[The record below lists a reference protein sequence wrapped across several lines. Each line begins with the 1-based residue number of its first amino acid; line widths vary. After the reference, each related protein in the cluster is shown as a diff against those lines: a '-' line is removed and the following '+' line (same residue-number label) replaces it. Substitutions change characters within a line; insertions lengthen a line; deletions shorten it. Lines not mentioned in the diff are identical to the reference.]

1 MQTYQTGDSLIFK
14 VPERE
19 ISLQPAA
26 LYPEAFPVAEAEAV
40 IQPIAL
46 SIHSWVVQT
55 PDLIVIDTATGN
67 GRERGGNPLYHQL
80 NTPYLENLRAAG
92 VNPEDVTLVLLTHL
106 HTDHVGWNT
115 VWQDDRWVPL
125 FPNARYLCSAKELS
139 RVKNSERYRA
149 LWLDSLLPVIEAGQ
163 LETVDVATRPR
174 VGGRID
180 FIPTPGHSPDHAA
193 LILAAGDDYA
203 CFSGDLLHSPI
214 QFAHPQW
221 NSAFCGDPRQAEV
234 SRREMMAWG
243 QAIMLN
249 GSPGILPGLP
259 AAGWRRISKVTIAGE
274 RPGNRLQIRGTV
286 MNNAQTVL
294 VFGATGQQGGS
305 VARALLHR
313 GWRVRALVRDPF
325 SAGAAAL
332 AARGAELVVGT
343 FEDRAAMRSAMAGVD
358 GVFSVQPS
366 SPGGT
371 VTDEQEV
378 RYGITIADLAV
389 ECGVKHL
396 VYSSGSA
403 TGETPTGVAH
413 YDTKAEIERHIRRL
427 PLAATIVRP
436 ATFMELLVMP
446 GFGLDEG
453 RFQFFMLP
461 EENAGA
467 GGGGYRPSCRGGFC
481 RAGAV
486 CRQDVRDRQRQRD
499 RSSAGGVILRGG
511 GTADPL
517 FAIFR
522 RGAGRQSFSAQADRA
537 GGRRA
542 AGRARRPRR
551 PAPAAPAAAHLR
563 RLAGRPRPSRL
574 RAGADQR
581 GSLGV

>member
-1 MQTYQTGDSLIFK
+1 MEYRLAGRSLG
-14 VPERE
+14 
-19 ISLQPAA
+19 AA
-26 LYPEAFPVAEAEAV
+26 VSQRP
-40 IQPIAL
+40 L
-46 SIHSWVVQT
+46 S
-55 PDLIVIDTATGN
+55 
-67 GRERGGNPLYHQL
+67 
-80 NTPYLENLRAAG
+80 
-92 VNPEDVTLVLLTHL
+92 VL
-106 HTDHVGWNT
+106 G
-115 VWQDDRWVPL
+115 
-125 FPNARYLCSAKELS
+125 KELS

-332 AARGAELVVGT
+332 AAREPSWWWVPLKTGRQCGRRWPGSTAS
-343 FEDRAAMRSAMAGVD
+343 SA
-358 GVFSVQPS
+358 S
-366 SPGGT
+366 SP
-371 VTDEQEV
+371 V
-378 RYGITIADLAV
+378 R
-389 ECGVKHL
+389 
-396 VYSSGSA
+396 
-403 TGETPTGVAH
+403 
-413 YDTKAEIERHIRRL
+413 R
-427 PLAATIVRP
+427 
-436 ATFMELLVMP
+436 
-446 GFGLDEG
+446 EG
-453 RFQFFMLP
+453 R
-461 EENAGA
+461 
-467 GGGGYRPSCRGGFC
+467 
-481 RAGAV
+481 
-486 CRQDVRDRQRQRD
+486 
-499 RSSAGGVILRGG
+499 
-511 GTADPL
+511 
-517 FAIFR
+517 
-522 RGAGRQSFSAQADRA
+522 
-537 GGRRA
+537 
-542 AGRARRPRR
+542 
-551 PAPAAPAAAHLR
+551 
-563 RLAGRPRPSRL
+563 
-574 RAGADQR
+574 
-581 GSLGV
+581 